1 MNKINKAYVILA
13 ILLFSAGYCSA
24 QGLYWESKI
33 SGGPMG
39 DNAKESKFYYM
50 PKMFKSLDVEKN
62 EATIFRLDKKLFV
75 TIDYEEKVYSEL
87 TFDEMDS
94 VMTKMSVKM
103 DSKMAELQK
112 QMESMPEE
120 QRKMMEK
127 MLGDKM
133 PGFKKDPK
141 VEVEKTEETQK
152 IAGYNCTKFIVK
164 MDDKDF
170 MNVWTTQAVHTMG
183 LMKDDMKE
191 YSLKMAQ
198 SMPMNGGA
206 IAKAFQKI
214 DGFPMLTEVM
224 GVNNIVTKIEKK
236 NTEAAEFE
244 VPDGFK
250 KEKSPLLD
258 MKR

>member
-1 MNKINKAYVILA
+1 MHRINKLIILVA
-13 ILLFSAGYCSA
+13 MVLLASVYCRA

-33 SGGPMG
+33 SGGPLG

-50 PKMFKSLDVEKN
+50 PKMFKSLDIEKN
-62 EATIFRLDKKLFV
+62 EASIFRLDKKLFI
-75 TIDYEEKVYSEL
+75 TIDYEEKTYSEI

-94 VMTKMSVKM
+94 VLSKMSVKV

-141 VEVEKTEETQK
+141 VEVVKTDSTQK
-152 IAGYNCTKFIVK
+152 IAGYICTKYIVK
-164 MDDKDF
+164 MDEKDF
-170 MNVWTTQAVHTMG
+170 MNIWTTQAVHTMG
-183 LMKDDMKE
+183 LMKEDMKE

-206 IAKAFQKI
+206 IAKAFAQI

-224 GVNNIVTKIEKK
+224 GVNNAVTKIEKK
-236 NTEAAEFE
+236 NTPAADFD
-244 VPDGFK
+244 VPEGFK